1 MVCCRATGCRIS
13 LGVELDAA
21 TFDKIP
27 DFVATSY
34 CGSCA
39 ATIRGRKTDAWIEA
53 AEFEQAR
60 SPTAWRKP
68 ATGSPPSRACRQ
80 SSPADNEAAN

>member
-1 MVCCRATGCRIS
+1 MSRLSLRSTFPAGSHIAALIWVNPRATGCRIS

-60 SPTAWRKP
+60 
-68 ATGSPPSRACRQ
+68 
-80 SSPADNEAAN
+80 